1 MRKILLTSLLACSA
15 FVVAQ
20 ALDLPFNCIPADA
33 AAVVDCDVGAYL
45 ASEAGQALNDAFKT
59 IFRDRIPLEQL
70 EQLGSLGD
78 GSCERVITSFGFA
91 GPESFGTVAL
101 GKFDAAKFDEMV
113 AKMSEMPNPNPVT
126 ESTLGDRIVKTWT
139 SPSPDGKGNAISTCL
154 AKPGVIVFSNTGDLM
169 KALLDVIDGNAPSLA
184 RSSTIARLAGP
195 VSPVSWFRVFI
206 DPKAPVVLE
215 SPMGANP
222 QLQSLQAFR
231 LAISGELRNI
241 TLLLDGRF
249 DSEESAKTAQ
259 GQLLALQATG
269 LMQTEAD
276 PSVAALLGNLSIRSE
291 GSWAMANTHLP
302 VDTLVKSLETA
313 AAAAAANAGEEAEN

>member
-1 MRKILLTSLLACSA
+1 M
-15 FVVAQ
+15 
-20 ALDLPFNCIPADA
+20 
-33 AAVVDCDVGAYL
+33 
-45 ASEAGQALNDAFKT
+45 
-59 IFRDRIPLEQL
+59 
-70 EQLGSLGD
+70 
-78 GSCERVITSFGFA
+78 
-91 GPESFGTVAL
+91 
-101 GKFDAAKFDEMV
+101 
-113 AKMSEMPNPNPVT
+113 
-126 ESTLGDRIVKTWT
+126 
-139 SPSPDGKGNAISTCL
+139 
-154 AKPGVIVFSNTGDLM
+154 FSNTGDLM

>member
-1 MRKILLTSLLACSA
+1 
-15 FVVAQ
+15 
-20 ALDLPFNCIPADA
+20 
-33 AAVVDCDVGAYL
+33 
-45 ASEAGQALNDAFKT
+45 
-59 IFRDRIPLEQL
+59 
-70 EQLGSLGD
+70 
-78 GSCERVITSFGFA
+78 
-91 GPESFGTVAL
+91 
-101 GKFDAAKFDEMV
+101 
-113 AKMSEMPNPNPVT
+113 
-126 ESTLGDRIVKTWT
+126 
-139 SPSPDGKGNAISTCL
+139 
-154 AKPGVIVFSNTGDLM
+154 
-169 KALLDVIDGNAPSLA
+169 
-184 RSSTIARLAGP
+184 
-195 VSPVSWFRVFI
+195 
-206 DPKAPVVLE
+206 
-215 SPMGANP
+215 MGANP